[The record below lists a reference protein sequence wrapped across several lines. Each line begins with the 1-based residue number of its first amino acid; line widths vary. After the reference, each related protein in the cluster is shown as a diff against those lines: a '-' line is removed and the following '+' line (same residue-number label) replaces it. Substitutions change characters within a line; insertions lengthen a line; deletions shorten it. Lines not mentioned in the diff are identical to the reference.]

1 MVRPGTQVCLVI
13 AIVLC
18 VCGGGGGEVGAHH
31 ARKERRRRGG
41 AECTQGSVKDSAW
54 QGMFLCSYFTVVE
67 AAPIHSF
74 STINT
79 AQCKMIL
86 WIIFK

>member
-1 MVRPGTQVCLVI
+1 MVRTGTQVCLVI

-54 QGMFLCSYFTVVE
+54 QGMFLCSYRTALWWKLHQFT
-67 AAPIHSF
+67 ALAP
-74 STINT
+74 STQHN
-79 AQCKMIL
+79 AK
-86 WIIFK
+86 